1 VPPAVA
7 APLNLRSAP
16 QMREYEHIVAR
27 VGRDRPAKVLDW
39 GCGYGQVSHLL
50 LERGLDVTSLEY
62 VPDAEEGRRSRL
74 GHFPDVEAIMTR
86 EPVRLPFDDA
96 TFDAVLSVGVLEHVA
111 QPDASLDELRRVLVP
126 GGRLYVYKLPN
137 RWSYLEWIARRAGM
151 YYHGKLPE
159 DTIYTLRGT
168 RRMLERHGFRV
179 EEARLANMVPL
190 TLPGLLVARLT
201 PALWAVNRALSKVPL
216 LRAIATNVE
225 AIAIKP
231 G

>member
-1 VPPAVA
+1 VSTEV

-16 QMREYEHIVAR
+16 QMREYEHIVDR
-27 VGRDRPAKVLDW
+27 VARDRPAKVLDW
-39 GCGYGQVSHLL
+39 GCGYGQISHLL
-50 LERGLDVTSLEY
+50 LARGLDVASLEY
-62 VPDAEEGRRSRL
+62 IPEATEQGRRRL
-74 GHFPDVEAIMTR
+74 EHFPEVEAIISPD
-86 EPVRLPFDDA
+86 PVRLPFDDA
-96 TFDAVLSVGVLEHVA
+96 TFDAVMSVGVLEHVA

-151 YYHGKLPE
+151 FYHGKLPD

-190 TLPGLLVARLT
+190 TLPGPLVARLT
-201 PALWAVNRALSKVPL
+201 PVLWALNRGLSKVPL
-216 LRAIATNVE
+216 LRVLATNLE
-225 AIAIKP
+225 AIALKP